1 MIFSVPEHSPLA
13 ELSLDSAL
21 VRPTD
26 WGLRGWR
33 RSWFLARRAHDVVRK
48 AGSDDVVVLTT
59 CGVEAVVAPLL
70 RRKCRLVLWDV
81 LTPNHKLLRAAARLA
96 YRRADVVAV
105 IRRGDEHL
113 MRREFRVGRVAFV
126 PFPTTVF
133 DVPVSDGE
141 YVYAAGTAHRDWKTF
156 ERAVEIAGVRA
167 VVATNADVTGVENV
181 GHLSPSSGRVLL
193 AGCSVVAVPI
203 EDTMLPAGPLVILD
217 ALAAGKP
224 VVATDV
230 NGTRDYVQD
239 GLTGYLV
246 APGDARGMAERL
258 ASLLADADTR
268 GRMGEAALKLA
279 DSLSWSRVAVM
290 LRDLS

>member
-1 MIFSVPEHSPLA
+1 
-13 ELSLDSAL
+13 
-21 VRPTD
+21 
-26 WGLRGWR
+26 
-33 RSWFLARRAHDVVRK
+33 
-48 AGSDDVVVLTT
+48 VLTT
-59 CGVEAVVAPLL
+59 ATSRLWSL
-70 RRKCRLVLWDV
+70 RCSDAKCRLVPWDV
-81 LTPNHKLLRAAARLA
+81 LTPNHKLLRVATRLT

-113 MRREFRVGRVAFV
+113 MRREFRSHASPSCRFLRLCSTLLS
-126 PFPTTVF
+126 PTAST
-133 DVPVSDGE
+133 SN
-141 YVYAAGTAHRDWKTF
+141 AAGMAHRDWKTF
-156 ERAVEIAGVRA
+156 ERAVEIAGVRE